1 MEITRQQ
8 SGEVLELRVKGRLDS
23 YWADP
28 LAKRLDEVI
37 REGAHQIRL
46 NLSEVAYLSSAGI
59 RVLVKFY
66 KQLQG
71 IHGSFIVS
79 NPSEPVKTVLE
90 LAGLGALL
98 IAQAAPP
105 TVASVTQDR
114 VRQFERGNATF
125 EIFEG
130 AAGTALTCRVIGDPA
145 LLLGCRFGEEHYH
158 TVSFPE
164 TKFAV
169 GLGAFG
175 NDFTDCRSRF
185 GEFLSIAG
193 AAAYLPTDG
202 TNVPDY
208 MLAAATFIPE
218 LQVLYCAMA
227 EGRFSH
233 LARFEATKEMGAA
246 KLTDLI
252 RAGFEIAGSV
262 TIGVVIVAET
272 AGLLEAS
279 LRRCPAL
286 ED

>member
-98 IAQAAPP
+98 IAQAAP
-105 TVASVTQDR
+105 TTTAAVTQDR

-125 EIFEG
+125 EIFEHKRLRVPHP
-130 AAGTALTCRVIGDPA
+130 ADRPRGTGT
-145 LLLGCRFGEEHYH
+145 EH
-158 TVSFPE
+158 
-164 TKFAV
+164 
-169 GLGAFG
+169 
-175 NDFTDCRSRF
+175 R
-185 GEFLSIAG
+185 
-193 AAAYLPTDG
+193 PT
-202 TNVPDY
+202 
-208 MLAAATFIPE
+208 
-218 LQVLYCAMA
+218 
-227 EGRFSH
+227 
-233 LARFEATKEMGAA
+233 
-246 KLTDLI
+246 
-252 RAGFEIAGSV
+252 
-262 TIGVVIVAET
+262 
-272 AGLLEAS
+272 
-279 LRRCPAL
+279 LRR
-286 ED
+286 EHGEYSWVRTGSKH